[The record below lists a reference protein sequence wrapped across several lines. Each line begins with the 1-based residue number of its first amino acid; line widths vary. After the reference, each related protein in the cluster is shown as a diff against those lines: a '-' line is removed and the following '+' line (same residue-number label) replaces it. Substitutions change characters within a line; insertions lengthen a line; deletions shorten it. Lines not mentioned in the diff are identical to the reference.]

1 MTCEETRLRV
11 AGEFAGE
18 FPGDFLGGAA
28 TAEECNELEQHLASC
43 AACRAEAEE
52 VRGTWRRLGHL
63 PEPEPSRAVAGRFYA
78 ALHAWEQAE
87 QHNGATRTSTN
98 RWLRWW
104 PSRPAWQIA
113 VSAGCL
119 AAGLFTG
126 AVLTTGQRNA
136 AQPAVA
142 STEITELRKEMSG
155 MRQLVTL
162 SLLQQQSAS
171 ERLRGVTW
179 SYRAEPDDMQVS
191 SALLQT
197 INTDTSVDVRL
208 AAIESLKNLG
218 QSPVVRRGLVHALA
232 KQESPLVQISIIDA
246 LVELQDRSAVPE
258 LRALNSTAQLD
269 PNVHAR
275 IQHALTTLQ

>member
-11 AGEFAGE
+11 AGEL
-18 FPGDFLGGAA
+18 LGGAA
-28 TAEECNELEQHLASC
+28 TAEESNELERHLDSC
-43 AACRAEAEE
+43 AACRTEAEE
-52 VRGTWRRLGHL
+52 VRGAWQRLGHV
-63 PEPEPSRAVAGRFYA
+63 PEPEPSRAMEGRFYA

-87 QHNGATRTSTN
+87 QHNAATRTSTN
-98 RWLRWW
+98 PLLRWW

-136 AQPAVA
+136 VQTTTAA

-179 SYRAEPDDMQVS
+179 SYRAEPDDMQIL

-197 INTDTSVDVRL
+197 INTDPSVDVRL

-218 QSPVVRRGLVHALA
+218 QSTVVRRGLVHALP
-232 KQESPLVQISIIDA
+232 KQDSPLVQISIIDA
-246 LVELQDRSAVPE
+246 LMELQDRSAVPE
-258 LRALNSTAQLD
+258 LRALNSSARLD
-269 PNVHAR
+269 PNYTQESSR
-275 IQHALTTLQ
+275 R

>member
-11 AGEFAGE
+11 AGELL
-18 FPGDFLGGAA
+18 DGAA
-28 TAEECNELEQHLASC
+28 TAEESNELEQHLNSC

-52 VRGTWRRLGHL
+52 VRGTWRRLGNV

-87 QHNGATRTSTN
+87 QHNAATRTATSP
-98 RWLRWW
+98 WLRWW

-126 AVLTTGQRNA
+126 AVITTGQRNA
-136 AQPAVA
+136 GQPAAA

-155 MRQLVTL
+155 MRQMVTL

-179 SYRAEPDDMQVS
+179 SYRTEPDDMQVL

-197 INTDTSVDVRL
+197 INTDPSVDVRL

-218 QSPVVRRGLVHALA
+218 QSTIVRRGLVHALPR
-232 KQESPLVQISIIDA
+232 QESPLVQISIVDA
-246 LVELQDRSAVPE
+246 LVELQDKSAVPE
-258 LRALNSTAQLD
+258 LRALNSSAQLD
-269 PNVHAR
+269 PNVHTR
-275 IQHALTTLQ
+275 IQQALTTLQ